1 MTRLLRFTLFA
12 LLLLTACGSKPDPS
26 TGSGQRL
33 KPGSPLNL
41 ASFTENSV
49 TVALALELDSAGQAW
64 LAATFMPVDP
74 AGHLYD
80 KDTPRE
86 GVDGMGRPTL
96 LELVPGSQIQ
106 AAGALI
112 ESVTPVPDDEGKGPL
127 EYPVGPVTLRLP
139 IVLPDGDGWFD
150 EQVSVTYMACSGV
163 SCLPPVEGKLVTL
176 RVPGRELP

>member
-1 MTRLLRFTLFA
+1 MNRRLYSLLFVSF
-12 LLLLTACGSKPDPS
+12 LLAACGSKPAPW
-26 TGSGQRL
+26 
-33 KPGSPLNL
+33 PASPLPL

-49 TVALALELDSAGQAW
+49 TVTLRLERDADGQDY
-64 LAATFMPVDP
+64 LSATFTPVDP
-74 AGHLYD
+74 DCHLYD

-86 GVDGMGRPTL
+86 GVDGLGRPTL

-106 AAGALI
+106 AAGELT

-139 IVLPDGDGWFD
+139 VVLPEGEGWFD
-150 EQVSVTYMACSGV
+150 EQVAVTYMACSGV
-163 SCLPPVEGKLVTL
+163 LCLPPVEGKLVTL